1 MANQLISLWK
11 MFPHTQEPELLQ
23 VKNGNQ
29 HSTAHEGWQVKLV
42 F

>member
-1 MANQLISLWK
+1 

-29 HSTAHEGWQVKLV
+29 HNTAQEGWQVKLV